1 MKNITNSFF
10 NFKAFFLIA
19 ILLVTTSCG
28 KDFFKPADVKDV
40 PVNIKDRVAKNMKEG
55 RGIKLFGKDET
66 GGVFQF
72 ASSNPLWRASLE
84 VLDFIPILN
93 ASYSGGI
100 LITDWY
106 DEGDKNESIKITVK
120 FLSNEIRA
128 DALDIS
134 VYKKDCKAYESCQTE
149 SVTGKISEEL
159 KIAIL
164 QKATKLK
171 KEDLAKKN

>member
-1 MKNITNSFF
+1 MKYNSNSFF
-10 NFKAFFLIA
+10 NFKPFILIAFFLIFS
-19 ILLVTTSCG
+19 SCG
-28 KDFFKPADVKDV
+28 KGFFKPADVKDT
-40 PVNIKDRVAKNMKEG
+40 PVNVKDRVEKNMKEG
-55 RGIKLFGKDET
+55 RGIKLFDKGAA

-84 VLDFIPILN
+84 VLDFIPISN

-106 DEGDKNESIKITVK
+106 DDGDKNESIKITIK

-128 DALDIS
+128 NALNIS
-134 VYKKDCKAYESCQTE
+134 VYKKNCKAYENCQTK
-149 SVTGKISEEL
+149 SVTGKLNEEL
-159 KIAIL
+159 KVAIL

>member
-1 MKNITNSFF
+1 MKNNSNSFF
-10 NFKAFFLIA
+10 NIKSVFLIL
-19 ILLVTTSCG
+19 ILLITTSCG
-28 KDFFKPADVKDV
+28 KDFYKPSDVKDT
-40 PVNIKDRVAKNMKEG
+40 PVNVKDRVAKNMKEG
-55 RGIKLFGKDET
+55 RGIKLFGKNDT

-93 ASYSGGI
+93 ASYSGGL

-106 DEGDKNESIKITVK
+106 DEEGKNESIKITVK

-134 VYKKDCKAYESCQTE
+134 VYKKNCKAYESCQTT